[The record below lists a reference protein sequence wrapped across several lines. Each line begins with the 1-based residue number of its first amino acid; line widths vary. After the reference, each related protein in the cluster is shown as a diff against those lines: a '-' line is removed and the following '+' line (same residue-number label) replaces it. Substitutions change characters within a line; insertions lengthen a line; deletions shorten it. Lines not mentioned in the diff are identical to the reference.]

1 MRSVFVTGEE
11 LNNAK
16 DAEKKYNIGMATVK
30 EFAEIFSNS
39 KNFKKAMDSLLPQ
52 SQQSFVKLARKLN
65 EFCKTDIPV
74 DDLCAVLP

>member
-1 MRSVFVTGEE
+1 MRNVFVTGEE

-16 DAEKKYNIGMATVK
+16 DAEKKYNIGMAAVK